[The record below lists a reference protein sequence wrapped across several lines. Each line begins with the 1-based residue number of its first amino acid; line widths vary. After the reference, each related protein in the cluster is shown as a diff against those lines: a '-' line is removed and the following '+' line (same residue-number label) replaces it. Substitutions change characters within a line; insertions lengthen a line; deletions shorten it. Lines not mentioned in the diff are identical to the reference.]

1 MKSSTGQGI
10 RHETEWREFTEM
22 SIDEA
27 KRRHQEFLRQNHER
41 HLNETSNETT
51 AAAAELIA
59 ERIAVKL
66 AEQNDIIYKIGQKQG
81 RTGLVAY
88 VSLVIGGIAA
98 IAEIFGPV
106 WDWPI
111 FRTLL
116 G

>member
-1 MKSSTGQGI
+1 MGI
-10 RHETEWREFTEM
+10 NE
-22 SIDEA
+22 DVQ
-27 KRRHQEFLRQNHER
+27 RRHHEFVRQNHER
-41 HLNETSNETT
+41 RLNEMSNDTT

-81 RTGLVAY
+81 RTSFVAY

-98 IAEIFGPV
+98 IAQIFGPV
-106 WDWPI
+106 WEWPI
-111 FRTLL
+111 FRGIT

>member
-1 MKSSTGQGI
+1 MGI
-10 RHETEWREFTEM
+10 NE
-22 SIDEA
+22 DVQ
-27 KRRHQEFLRQNHER
+27 RRHQEFMRQNHER
-41 HLNETSNETT
+41 RLNEMSNDTT

-81 RTGLVAY
+81 RTSFIAY
-88 VSLVIGGIAA
+88 VSLAIGGVAA

-106 WDWPI
+106 WEWPI
-111 FRTLL
+111 FRGIL